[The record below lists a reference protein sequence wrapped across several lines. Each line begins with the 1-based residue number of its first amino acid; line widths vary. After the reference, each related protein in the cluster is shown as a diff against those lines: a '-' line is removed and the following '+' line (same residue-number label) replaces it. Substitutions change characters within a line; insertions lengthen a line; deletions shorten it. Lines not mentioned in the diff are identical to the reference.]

1 MTWKKVISR
10 ASALGSALLKGV
22 TWRTVGAI
30 VLGAMLCSFGIYNI
44 HRRVDITE
52 GGILGLML
60 LVEHWFGISPAL
72 ITPVLDG
79 LCYLLAFRVL
89 GGQFIKMSVLST
101 LCVSA
106 FFRLWELFPPLLP
119 DLSAYPLL
127 AAVAGGLFVG
137 LGVGLIV
144 RQRGSCGGD
153 DALALTIVHVT
164 RWRLSRAY
172 LFTDLTVLALSLSY
186 IPIRRI
192 VYSLATV
199 LISSLLI
206 DRVESFRLPF
216 SKNAFAQTKA
226 GGRR

>member
-10 ASALGSALLKGV
+10 PSVLVSALLKGV

-153 DALALTIVHVT
+153 DALALTIAHVT
-164 RWRLSRAY
+164 HWRLSRAY

-216 SKNAFAQTKA
+216 SKNSIAQTKA

>member
-10 ASALGSALLKGV
+10 PSVLVSALLKGV

-79 LCYLLAFRVL
+79 LCYVLAFRVL

-153 DALALTIVHVT
+153 DALALTIAHVT
-164 RWRLSRAY
+164 HWRLSRAY

-216 SKNAFAQTKA
+216 SKNSLTQTKA

>member
-1 MTWKKVISR
+1 MTWKKVLSR
-10 ASALGSALLKGV
+10 PSVLVSALLKGV

-60 LVEHWFGISPAL
+60 LVEHWFGTSPAL

-79 LCYLLAFRVL
+79 LCYVLAFRVL

-153 DALALTIVHVT
+153 DALALTIAHVAH
-164 RWRLSRAY
+164 WRLSRAY

-216 SKNAFAQTKA
+216 SKNSIAQTKA

>member
-10 ASALGSALLKGV
+10 PSVLVSALLKGV

-79 LCYLLAFRVL
+79 LCYVLAFRVL

-127 AAVAGGLFVG
+127 AAIVGGLFVG

-164 RWRLSRAY
+164 HWRLSRAY
-172 LFTDLTVLALSLSY
+172 LFMDFIVLALSLSY

-216 SKNAFAQTKA
+216 SKNSLAQTKT

>member
-1 MTWKKVISR
+1 MTWKKVSSR
-10 ASALGSALLKGV
+10 ASALGSALRKGL

-127 AAVAGGLFVG
+127 AAIAGGLFVG

-153 DALALTIVHVT
+153 DALALTIAHVT
-164 RWRLSRAY
+164 HWRLSRAY

>member
-1 MTWKKVISR
+1 MTWKKVSPR

-60 LVEHWFGISPAL
+60 LVEHWFGTSPAL

-153 DALALTIVHVT
+153 VT
-164 RWRLSRAY
+164 HWRLSRAY

-216 SKNAFAQTKA
+216 SKNSLAQTKT

>member
-10 ASALGSALLKGV
+10 PSVLVSALLKGV

-79 LCYLLAFRVL
+79 LCYLLAFRFL

-119 DLSAYPLL
+119 NLSAYPLL

-137 LGVGLIV
+137 IGVGLIV
-144 RQRGSCGGD
+144 RQGGSCGGD
-153 DALALTIVHVT
+153 DALALTIAHVT

-186 IPIRRI
+186 IPVRRI
-192 VYSLATV
+192 VYSLVTV
-199 LISSLLI
+199 LVSSLLI

-216 SKNAFAQTKA
+216 AKNALAQTKA

>member
-10 ASALGSALLKGV
+10 PSVLVSALLKGV

-79 LCYLLAFRVL
+79 LCYVLAFRVL

-153 DALALTIVHVT
+153 DALALTIAHVT
-164 RWRLSRAY
+164 HWRLSRAY

-216 SKNAFAQTKA
+216 SKNPIAQTKA

>member
-1 MTWKKVISR
+1 MPWKKVISR
-10 ASALGSALLKGV
+10 PSVLVSALLKGV

-79 LCYLLAFRVL
+79 LCYVLAFRVL

-153 DALALTIVHVT
+153 DALALTIAHVT
-164 RWRLSRAY
+164 HWRLSRAY

-216 SKNAFAQTKA
+216 SKNSIAQTKA

>member
-10 ASALGSALLKGV
+10 PSVLVSALLKGV

-79 LCYLLAFRVL
+79 LCYVLAFRVL

-153 DALALTIVHVT
+153 DALALTIAHVT
-164 RWRLSRAY
+164 HWRLSRAY

-216 SKNAFAQTKA
+216 SKNSLAQTKA

>member
-10 ASALGSALLKGV
+10 PSVLVSALLKGV

-79 LCYLLAFRVL
+79 LCYVLAFRVL

-119 DLSAYPLL
+119 NLSAYPLL

-144 RQRGSCGGD
+144 RQGGSCGGD
-153 DALALTIVHVT
+153 DALALTIAHVT

-186 IPIRRI
+186 IPVRRI
-192 VYSLATV
+192 VYSLVTV
-199 LISSLLI
+199 LVSSLLI

-216 SKNAFAQTKA
+216 AKNALAQTKA

>member
-1 MTWKKVISR
+1 MTWKKVSSR

-79 LCYLLAFRVL
+79 LCYLLAFRFL

-153 DALALTIVHVT
+153 DALALSIHKVT
-164 RWRLSRAY
+164 GLKLARCY
-172 LFTDLTVLALSLSY
+172 LFTDLSVLLLSLSY
-186 IPIRRI
+186 IPITKI
-192 VYSLATV
+192 VFSLVTV
-199 LISSLLI
+199 FISSPLI
-206 DRVESFRLPF
+206 DFVVGLGANDAKGEEEDGYVV
-216 SKNAFAQTKA
+216 A
-226 GGRR
+226 

>member
-1 MTWKKVISR
+1 MTWKKVSSR
-10 ASALGSALLKGV
+10 ASALGSALRKGL

-79 LCYLLAFRVL
+79 LCYLLAFRFL

-119 DLSAYPLL
+119 NLSAYPLL

-137 LGVGLIV
+137 IGVGLIV
-144 RQRGSCGGD
+144 RQGGSCGGD
-153 DALALTIVHVT
+153 DALALTIAHVT

-186 IPIRRI
+186 IPVRRI
-192 VYSLATV
+192 VYSLVTV
-199 LISSLLI
+199 LVSSLLI

-216 SKNAFAQTKA
+216 SKNSIAQTKA

>member
-10 ASALGSALLKGV
+10 PSVLVSALLKGV

-137 LGVGLIV
+137 IGVGLIV

-153 DALALTIVHVT
+153 DALALTIAHVT
-164 RWRLSRAY
+164 HWRLSRAY

-216 SKNAFAQTKA
+216 SKNSLAQTKA

>member
-10 ASALGSALLKGV
+10 PSVLVSALLKGV

-79 LCYLLAFRVL
+79 LCYLLAFRFL

-153 DALALTIVHVT
+153 DALALTIAHVT
-164 RWRLSRAY
+164 HWRLSRAY

-216 SKNAFAQTKA
+216 SKNSIAQTKT

>member
-10 ASALGSALLKGV
+10 PSVLVSALLKGV

-79 LCYLLAFRVL
+79 LCYLLAFRFL

-119 DLSAYPLL
+119 NLSAYPLL

-137 LGVGLIV
+137 IGVGLIV
-144 RQRGSCGGD
+144 RQGGSCGGD
-153 DALALTIVHVT
+153 DALALTIAHVT

-186 IPIRRI
+186 IPVRRI
-192 VYSLATV
+192 VYSLVTV
-199 LISSLLI
+199 LVSSLLI

-216 SKNAFAQTKA
+216 AKNALVQTKA

>member
-1 MTWKKVISR
+1 MTWKKVLSR
-10 ASALGSALLKGV
+10 PSVLVSALLKGV

-79 LCYLLAFRVL
+79 LCYVLAFRVL

-153 DALALTIVHVT
+153 DALALTIAHVT
-164 RWRLSRAY
+164 HWRLSRAY

-216 SKNAFAQTKA
+216 SKNSIAQTKA

>member
-10 ASALGSALLKGV
+10 PSVLVSALLKGV

-79 LCYLLAFRVL
+79 LCYVLAFRVL

-153 DALALTIVHVT
+153 DALALTIAHVT
-164 RWRLSRAY
+164 HWRLSRAY

-216 SKNAFAQTKA
+216 SKNSIAQTKA

>member
-1 MTWKKVISR
+1 MTWKKVSSR
-10 ASALGSALLKGV
+10 ASALGSALRKGL

-79 LCYLLAFRVL
+79 LCYLLAFRFL

-153 DALALTIVHVT
+153 DALALTISHVT
-164 RWRLSRAY
+164 HWRLSRAY

-186 IPIRRI
+186 IPVQRI

-216 SKNAFAQTKA
+216 AKNSLAQTKT

>member
-10 ASALGSALLKGV
+10 PSVLVSALLKGV

-79 LCYLLAFRVL
+79 LCYVLAFRVL

-153 DALALTIVHVT
+153 DALALTIAHVT
-164 RWRLSRAY
+164 HWRLSRAY

-186 IPIRRI
+186 IPVQRI

-216 SKNAFAQTKA
+216 AKNSIAQTKA